1 MTRPLLRSLQEI
13 FPPSDGPAGRTAAPK
28 PDKSPPPGGPPAGDG
43 RTGGRTERRS
53 EQRPEERP
61 ADPVAH
67 AVPRQTEDPANPAI
81 DTLAVSLGGWSEAG
95 AKPANQDFY
104 GAVVPRGAALSAKGI
119 AVAIADG
126 ISSSRHGRV
135 AAETAVKSFLTDY
148 YCTSEAW
155 SVRHSA
161 SRVID
166 AANAWLHAETRRAA
180 RLDAGSG
187 LGPDGPDPDRGHVT
201 TFSALVLKGRTAH
214 LFHVGDAR
222 ISRLSGQTFE
232 PLSEDHRLILS
243 SSESY
248 LSKALGM
255 APNVEIDY
263 RALPLRQN
271 DVFLLTT
278 DGVHEH
284 LPPTELAALVLAAG
298 ADLGS
303 AAKAI
308 AAKALASG
316 SRDNLTVQILRVDRL
331 PQAEAS
337 EWLAGGDL
345 EPPAVIPG
353 EGETFDGWAIERRL
367 HIGPRSH
374 VYAARDA
381 ATGERAALKF
391 LASELR
397 DDPSARR
404 SLLMEEWIAARLSSR
419 HCMRTL
425 PRQRPRSALYTAMEL
440 LEGRTLRAILD
451 ERSHMPLA
459 EVRRIVADVAKGLQ
473 AMHRKEMVHQDLRPE
488 NVMIDGEGRAV
499 LVDFGAARVAGVE
512 EARPVALDTPAA
524 GALQFAAPEQ
534 LCGEVGRVRSDVFSL
549 GVLTY
554 HMLTGRLPYGAALA
568 RTRTA
573 REQRRLAYRP
583 AADEDRDVPDFVA
596 GALRKAVSIDPARRY
611 AEVAEFV
618 HDLSH
623 PNPAFTPRERQPLAM
638 RDPVRFWQAV
648 STVLAVAVIVL
659 AGLLLAG

>member
-1 MTRPLLRSLQEI
+1 MTRPLLRAIHEI
-13 FPPSDGPAGRTAAPK
+13 FPPSDGPAGRAGAPK
-28 PDKSPPPGGPPAGDG
+28 PDAAPTRAGTPAGD
-43 RTGGRTERRS
+43 ERA
-53 EQRPEERP
+53 EGRP
-61 ADPVAH
+61 AA
-67 AVPRQTEDPANPAI
+67 PAAPAAPHPG
-81 DTLAVSLGGWSEAG
+81 DAPAAASAGVLAVSLGGWSEAG

-104 GAVVPRGAALSAKGI
+104 GAVVPRGAALVTKGI

-161 SRVID
+161 GQVI
-166 AANAWLHAETRRAA
+166 AATNAWLHAETRRAA
-180 RLDAGSG
+180 R
-187 LGPDGPDPDRGHVT
+187 PDPEGADPDRGHVT

-214 LFHVGDAR
+214 LFHVGDTR
-222 ISRLSGQTFE
+222 ISRLSGRSFE

-243 SSESY
+243 ASESY
-248 LSKALGM
+248 LSRALGM
-255 APNVEIDY
+255 APNVEIDH
-263 RALPLRQN
+263 RALTLREA

-284 LPPTELAALVLAAG
+284 LAPGELASLVVAAG
-298 ADLGS
+298 ADLDGT
-303 AAKAI
+303 AKAI
-308 AAKALASG
+308 AARALDNG

-331 PQAEAS
+331 PVAEAG
-337 EWLAGGDL
+337 EWLADGDL

-353 EGETFDGWAIERRL
+353 EGESFDGWLIERRL
-367 HIGPRSH
+367 HLGPRSH
-374 VYAARDA
+374 VLAARDA
-381 ATGERAALKF
+381 ETGERAALKF
-391 LASELR
+391 VASELF

-419 HCMRTL
+419 HCLKAL
-425 PRQRPRSALYTAMEL
+425 PRRRPRSALYTAMDL

-451 ERSHMPLA
+451 ETPQLRLA
-459 EVRRIVADVAKGLQ
+459 EVRTIVADVGNGLQ

-488 NVMIDGEGRAV
+488 NVMIDREGRAV
-499 LVDFGAARVAGVE
+499 LIDFGAARVAGVE
-512 EARPVALDTPAA
+512 EAKAFAADTPAA

-534 LCGEVGRVRSDVFSL
+534 LCGDVGRARSDVFSL

-554 HMLTGRLPYGAALA
+554 HMLTGDLPYGAALA
-568 RTRTA
+568 RTRTR
-573 REQRRLAYRP
+573 REQRRLVWRP
-583 AADEDRDVPDFVA
+583 AGGEDLDVPDFVE

-623 PNPAFTPRERQPLAM
+623 PNPAFTTRERKPIAM

-648 STVLAVAVIVL
+648 AAALAVAVIVL
-659 AGLLLAG
+659 AGLLVAG

>member
-1 MTRPLLRSLQEI
+1 MTRPLLRALHEI
-13 FPPSDGPAGRTAAPK
+13 FPPSDRTAGERGAPGRQHV
-28 PDKSPPPGGPPAGDG
+28 PPPGGPPAGDG
-43 RTGGRTERRS
+43 RTGGRTGDPAMPEAPRRS
-53 EQRPEERP
+53 DTTTEPANFAGP
-61 ADPVAH
+61 ADPATG
-67 AVPRQTEDPANPAI
+67 ALAI
-81 DTLAVSLGGWSEAG
+81 SLGGWSEAG

-104 GAVVPRGAALSAKGI
+104 GAVVPRGAALAAKGI

-161 SRVID
+161 SQVI
-166 AANAWLHAETRRAA
+166 AATNAWLHAETRRAA
-180 RLDAGSG
+180 RLEP
-187 LGPDGPDPDRGHVT
+187 GPDGADPDRGHVT

-222 ISRLSGQTFE
+222 ISRLSGQSFE

-248 LSKALGM
+248 LSRALGM
-255 APNVEIDY
+255 APNVEIDH
-263 RALPLRQN
+263 RALALRED

-284 LPPTELAALVLAAG
+284 LTPAELAAIVLAAG
-298 ADLGS
+298 ADLDG
-303 AAKAI
+303 AAKAV
-308 AAKALASG
+308 AAKALENG
-316 SRDNLTVQILRVDRL
+316 SRDNLTVQILRVERL
-331 PQAEAS
+331 PAAEAG
-337 EWLAGGDL
+337 EWLADGDL

-353 EGETFDGWAIERRL
+353 EGESFDGWAIERHL
-367 HIGPRSH
+367 HVGPRSH
-374 VYAARDA
+374 VYAARDT

-404 SLLMEEWIAARLSSR
+404 SLLTEEWIAARLSNR
-419 HCMRTL
+419 HCLRAL
-425 PRQRPRSALYTAMEL
+425 PRGRPRSALYAAMAL

-451 ERSHMPLA
+451 ETPQLPLA
-459 EVRRIVADVAKGLQ
+459 EVRRIVADVARGLQ

-499 LVDFGAARVAGVE
+499 LIDFGAARVTGVE
-512 EARPVALDTPAA
+512 EARPFAGDTSPA

-534 LCGEVGRVRSDVFSL
+534 LCGEVGRARSDGFSL

-554 HMLTGRLPYGAALA
+554 HLLTGRLPYGAALA
-568 RTRTA
+568 RSRTG

-583 AADEDRDVPDFVA
+583 AGSEAVDIPDFVE

-623 PNPAFTPRERQPLAM
+623 PNPAFLPRERLPLAM

-648 STVLAVAVIVL
+648 SAVLAVAVVVL
-659 AGLLLAG
+659 AGLVVAG